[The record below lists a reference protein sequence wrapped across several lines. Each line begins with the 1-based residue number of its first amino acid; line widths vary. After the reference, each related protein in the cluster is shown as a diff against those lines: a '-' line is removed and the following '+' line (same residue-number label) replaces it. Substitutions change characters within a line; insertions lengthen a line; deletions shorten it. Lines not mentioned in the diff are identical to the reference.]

1 MNELRQN
8 MATKRWVIIATERAK
23 RPNELVPESTT
34 DPLSLPAWDGSCP
47 FCPGN
52 EEMDLETMRMPERGE
67 WQVRGV
73 GNRYP
78 ALRTDGERIRSYDGV
93 DRNITA
99 VGYHEVLVESPLH
112 NACTP
117 LQPSSELCMVFS
129 AFQQRG
135 IEIARDDRIEQVI
148 YFKNHGS
155 MAGSSMSHPHAQIM
169 GLPIVP
175 SDIRAR
181 ISEARRYFD
190 DTGDCVLCAML
201 AREQEDGRRIVVE
214 GEHATAFVPYAAF
227 SPFHMWIIPH
237 GHEAHFHHAGVS
249 TIARAWRG
257 CCTSCCRNSTWAW
270 AILTLTTSFARRPSS
285 ECNNEYLHWYVTV
298 VPRLTQVAGFELGA
312 DMFINPTLPEESA
325 AFLRSIEA

>member
-23 RPNELVPESTT
+23 RPYELVPESTT
-34 DPLSLPAWDGSCP
+34 DLLAQPLRDEDCP

-52 EEMDLETMRMPERGE
+52 EEQELETLRIPERGE

-73 GNRYP
+73 SNLYP
-78 ALRTDGERIRSYDGV
+78 ALNREGERIRSYDGV

-112 NACTP
+112 NTCTALRP
-117 LQPSSELCMVFS
+117 VSELYEVFS
-129 AFQQRG
+129 GFQQRG
-135 IEIARDDRIEQVI
+135 KEIAQDKRIEQVI
-148 YFKNHGS
+148 YFKNHGT

-181 ISEARRYFD
+181 IVEYRRYFD

-201 AREQEDGRRIVVE
+201 AREREDGRRIVAE
-214 GEHATAFVPYAAF
+214 CEHATAFVPYAAF

-237 GHEAHFHHAGVS
+237 GHEAHYHRAGTDNRQGV
-249 TIARAWRG
+249 TKV
-257 CCTSCCRNSTWAW
+257 
-270 AILTLTTSFARRPSS
+270 LHTLLRKLYVGVGNPDFNYVIRSAPVS

-298 VPRLTQVAGFELGA
+298 VPRLTRSAGFELGA

-325 AFLRSIEA
+325 AFLRSIET

>member
-34 DPLSLPAWDGSCP
+34 DPLSLPAWDESCP

-78 ALRTDGERIRSYDGV
+78 ALRTGGDRIRSYDGV

-155 MAGSSMSHPHAQIM
+155 MAGSSMPHPHAQIM

-190 DTGDCVLCAML
+190 DTGDCVLCSML

-227 SPFHMWIIPH
+227 SPFHVWIIPH
-237 GHEAHFHHAGVS
+237 GHEAHYHHAGIDDRQSV
-249 TIARAWRG
+249 ARVLHKLLQKLYVGVGNPDFNYVIRSA
-257 CCTSCCRNSTWAW
+257 
-270 AILTLTTSFARRPSS
+270 PVS